1 MANLTFPSN
10 PVNGQKFTSN
20 GKVFEYNSTTQRWS
34 VTRAQLLGSLP
45 DDVTI
50 DAPTLGVSLS
60 TVALDT
66 VGANVYVTYT
76 VDQDVDASLSVTGI
90 EDTTATLHKS
100 NNTIVVTAGATEF
113 SGGQINLVVT
123 NGRTSDTETI
133 DVSLAIPQGLADP
146 TSWTLLGEV
155 SESSYFDEARDVIV
169 DGTTAYLISKTYFNS
184 VNVSNSSSPARTA
197 SVDLTGIAVNS
208 SYQNSLIKIGN
219 YVYALSNSNNKIFSI
234 NVTNPSSMTVQWEY
248 DLGVIPGQKGN
259 SIQYDG
265 ANHIYVG
272 GQSKIF
278 AFNISNPTSPTLA
291 DTITNDD
298 VGSNFLYN
306 VSVTALYGNYLIALV
321 DQVYRFT
328 IIDVSDPTSLSLH
341 GSFAAP
347 SHWGLDSSVNNG
359 RVSGISIKDGILYLM
374 HDANASAG
382 YDNLIQAWDFTSN
395 ILSPTRVAWFKDDT
409 NLQAPTS
416 SRVFDG
422 NYMYVSCH
430 LSQKIAV
437 LDISNVSSNNITF
450 VGTSPGSN
458 RGGMDV
464 SDGKAYTTNISTD
477 HLRIYS

>member
-10 PVNGQKFTSN
+10 PSNGQKFTSN

-66 VGANVYVTYT
+66 VGANIHVTYT

-90 EDTTATLHKS
+90 EDTTATLYKS

-123 NGRTSDTETI
+123 NGRTTDTEVI
-133 DVSLAIPQGLADP
+133 NVSLAIPQGLADP

-208 SYQNSLIKIGN
+208 NYTNSLIKIGN

-248 DLGVIPGQKGN
+248 DLGVIPGNKGN

-272 GQSKIF
+272 GQTSVF
-278 AFNISNPTSPTLA
+278 SFDISNPSSPSLA
-291 DTITNDD
+291 DTITNTD
-298 VGSNFLYN
+298 VGSNYLYSV
-306 VSVTALYGNYLIALV
+306 VSTELYGNYLICVVAG
-321 DQVYRFT
+321 VYRFT
-328 IIDVSDPTSLSLH
+328 IIDVSNPASMSFH
-341 GSFAAP
+341 GTYAGEVY
-347 SHWGLDSSVNNG
+347 WGLPDGGAGNVAG
-359 RVSGISIKDGILYLM
+359 TVEKDGIVYMFFNGGGSEGNANLM
-374 HDANASAG
+374 
-382 YDNLIQAWDFTSN
+382 QAWDFTAN
-395 ILSPTRVAWFKDDT
+395 ITNPTRVSWFNDDI
-409 NLQAPTS
+409 NLDRPFGAGP
-416 SRVFDG
+416 FD
-422 NYMYVSCH
+422 NDYLYVCKENG
-430 LSQKIAV
+430 KITV
-437 LDISNVSSNNITF
+437 VDISQVSSNNITF
-450 VGTSPGSN
+450 VAESPAN
-458 RGGMDV
+458 NKGGMDV
-464 SDGKAYTTNISTD
+464 SDGKAYTTNINTD